1 MNKRFKSNEEGFGP
15 RTGCRGRAGAP
26 MRGFAE
32 GGGHGE
38 FPSGPDGRDFPGGGH
53 HGGPRGGPGG
63 RGEGPEVTRETR
75 GRGRGRSRARRGDVR
90 WALLSLIEEQPSN
103 GYGLMKRMEEKTEG
117 AWRSSPGSVYPTLA
131 QLVDEGLLATI
142 DNEDGKAEYMLTDAG
157 RAYVD
162 EHRERI
168 AKVWASVEGGES
180 GVGEMMEALHSAM
193 AAAKQIGRFGTA
205 GQRAAATE
213 KLVALRKDLYRILA
227 D

>member
-1 MNKRFKSNEEGFGP
+1 MYKRFENSEEGFGP
-15 RTGCRGRAGAP
+15 RTGRRGGPRAP
-26 MRGFAE
+26 MRGFPE
-32 GGGHGE
+32 GGGRGE
-38 FPSGPDGRDFPGGGH
+38 FPGAPDGRGFPGGGH
-53 HGGPRGGPGG
+53 HGGPWGGPGG
-63 RGEGPEVTRETR
+63 RGEGPEGPRDHR

-131 QLVDEGLLATI
+131 QLVDEGLLATA
-142 DNEDGKAEYMLTDAG
+142 DNADGKAEYTLTDAG
-157 RAYVD
+157 RAYVE

-168 AKVWASVEGGES
+168 AKVWASVEGGEN

-205 GQRAAATE
+205 DQRAAATE
-213 KLVALRKDLYRILA
+213 KLVALRKDLYQILA
-227 D
+227 G